1 MNEPTNQATVCV
13 SSKRETRRKS
23 LNIWWHSFVVIFRLF
38 LYYTTQHIYTH
49 NLYQAIRILFIY
61 AHRIHVCTGEFSKNE
76 MENESDEVRDRNT
89 EETKTKCTRTTEWV
103 SNIISR
109 QFINKKLLT
118 EKFITMKSRKMK
130 IKGEP
135 NGLVQK
141 TDFIFLLLYF
151 SFLPARSVAVCLSV
165 ATNCLHFEVENTF
178 HNEYRVM
185 HVMWHTE

>member
-1 MNEPTNQATVCV
+1 
-13 SSKRETRRKS
+13 
-23 LNIWWHSFVVIFRLF
+23 
-38 LYYTTQHIYTH
+38 
-49 NLYQAIRILFIY
+49 
-61 AHRIHVCTGEFSKNE
+61 
-76 MENESDEVRDRNT
+76 
-89 EETKTKCTRTTEWV
+89 
-103 SNIISR
+103 
-109 QFINKKLLT
+109 
-118 EKFITMKSRKMK
+118 MK

-141 TDFIFLLLYF
+141 ADSIFLLLYF